1 MTKSTK
7 RKKEKASDFTKP
19 KLKLGKGKKP
29 ATNAVDTSFKARSI
43 ALPQQSITVANEI
56 SVPTTKRKLT
66 LDALLTHLKHYGAGV
81 RKDALQGLQE
91 LLGEHPVL
99 IQQNLSRLVN
109 SCVRLI
115 SDEDASVRRAL
126 HAFLSRLLPR
136 IPKDH
141 LVPHAATLLLFTA
154 SAQSHI
160 FLEIRLDAIRLLDLF
175 LELIPEQ
182 VVSGFWDNWVG
193 GTRASHGRKLLDGY
207 LSLLNVGTR
216 FSEDEGKGIGASS
229 SMTGQSMQST
239 TSINLST
246 AAKTSVL
253 KSLSKFLHHA
263 IERPTQERSVEDDD
277 QTRESFPLW
286 YLSGSFN
293 SQEAFVPFENILS
306 LQRSGRGR
314 SEARLWSGIDE
325 DDFPDHY
332 PLVGINDSQ
341 STGDNVFDVESILV
355 EIGRLTHDEGVSERL
370 DFVDGRLL
378 NSLCRT
384 LHPVLV
390 SMFLDYAPSVFSP
403 AQASPETE
411 LELIHALMMIT
422 RCLYGRLLRDSSVPY
437 DQKEVTRKDLD
448 AIVIHMSAYFPFGE
462 NRMLVSDIK
471 DETTFEEMN
480 LIYCELFS
488 LRSLDYGTSFQE
500 DIYGPA
506 TKRRKVGHPKTTVAT
521 MTGSGAARQSDRV
534 REYVIRCLSDTNSSP
549 SANNYPLGQSL
560 TAQTYTE
567 LLPTL
572 WWLLD
577 RQDNDDISE
586 VLKAVVDH
594 AMKAGSTSGVK
605 PVVTE
610 FVGRLVLLQAEL
622 SYKGSFRIGSFIS
635 DELQNALRDWCYHL
649 PKVVWELGNKN
660 PAATEL
666 ILLFILRLLQRRL
679 WLNNAETYTALCTRF
694 VPFFTIQH
702 PTRGELRG
710 PFLRLDKST
719 GDLEA
724 TSGPSNPIRAPTGNL
739 KRLALDVAAVLV
751 STTSDKTHYSKAPRK
766 NLSRTVRRTEDDRL
780 LAGLGADPVSVMGSS
795 ASVAEAQ
802 NTLRNAV
809 DKAVSGSPE
818 EAYWLGVSRIRT

>member
-43 ALPQQSITVANEI
+43 ALPQQSIAVANER

-66 LDALLTHLKHYGAGV
+66 LDALLTHLKHYGPGV

-91 LLGEHPVL
+91 LLGEHPIL
-99 IQQNLSRLVN
+99 IQQHLSKLVN

-115 SDEDASVRRAL
+115 SDEDASVRRVL
-126 HAFLSRLLPR
+126 HTFLSWLLPR

-160 FLEIRLDAIRLLDLF
+160 FLEIRLDAIHLLDLL

-182 VVSGFWDNWVG
+182 VVSGFWGNWVG
-193 GTRASHGRKLLDGY
+193 GTRAGHGRKLLDGY
-207 LSLLNVGTR
+207 LGLLNVGTR
-216 FSEDEGKGIGASS
+216 FSEDEGKGVGTSS
-229 SMTGQSMQST
+229 STTGLPMQST

-253 KSLSKFLHHA
+253 KSFSKFLFHA
-263 IERPTQERSVEDDD
+263 IERPTREGSVQDDD
-277 QTRESFPLW
+277 HTRESFPLW

-293 SQEAFVPFENILS
+293 SPEAFVSFENILS
-306 LQRSGRGR
+306 LQRSGQGR
-314 SEARLWSGIDE
+314 PESRLWSGVDE

-332 PLVGINDSQ
+332 PLAGIDVSQ
-341 STGDNVFDVESILV
+341 STGDNVLDVESILA
-355 EIGRLTHDEGVSERL
+355 EIERLTHDEGVSERL
-370 DFVDGRLL
+370 DSVDGRLL

-384 LHPVLV
+384 LHSVLV
-390 SMFLDYAPSVFSP
+390 SMFLDCAPSVFSP
-403 AQASPETE
+403 TQASPETE

-422 RCLYGRLLRDSSVPY
+422 RCLYGRLLRNSSVPS

-448 AIVIHMSAYFPFGE
+448 AIVTHMSPYFPFGE
-462 NRMLVSDIK
+462 NRMFVSDIK
-471 DETTFEEMN
+471 NEAIFGQMN

-488 LRSLDYGTSFQE
+488 LRSLDYGTRLQE
-500 DIYGPA
+500 DVYGPA
-506 TKRRKVGHPKTTVAT
+506 IKRRKVGYPMSTVAT
-521 MTGSGAARQSDRV
+521 MAGSGATKQSDRV
-534 REYVIRCLSDTNSSP
+534 REYVIRCLSGTNSSP
-549 SANNYPLGQSL
+549 SATNYPLGQSL
-560 TAQTYTE
+560 SAQTYLE

-577 RQDNDDISE
+577 RQDDNDISE

-594 AMKAGSTSGVK
+594 AMKAGSTSGLK

-610 FVGRLVLLQAEL
+610 FVSRLVLLQAEP

-635 DELQNALRDWCYHL
+635 DELQNVLRDWCYHL
-649 PKVVWELGNKN
+649 PKVVWELGDKN
-660 PAATEL
+660 PAASEL

-679 WLNNAETYTALCTRF
+679 WLNNTETYTALCIRF
-694 VPFFTIQH
+694 SPFFTIQH

-710 PFLRLDKST
+710 PFSRLNKP
-719 GDLEA
+719 
-724 TSGPSNPIRAPTGNL
+724 SGNSGAISEPRSPIRAPIGNL
-739 KRLALDVAAVLV
+739 KRLALDVAAVL
-751 STTSDKTHYSKAPRK
+751 SATSDKTLCSKAPRK
-766 NLSRTVRRTEDDRL
+766 NLSRTLRRTVDDRHS
-780 LAGLGADPVSVMGSS
+780 AELGADPGSVMGSS

-802 NTLRNAV
+802 NMLRNAV
-809 DKAVSGSPE
+809 DKAVSDSPE